1 MKRGWK
7 ILLIIL
13 SLIIILF
20 FIRLTSPKQMDD
32 VSPEISCPEIEKY
45 NPSVLYV
52 IPNYDNK
59 PISENKE
66 WCDYILSLNKSL
78 ELHGI
83 NHQPYRKFLYQD
95 ISQGQLDFAINEFET
110 CFNQTPEK
118 FKPPQL
124 KISKENKKLI
134 KENNLNLKNWF
145 NQLTHK
151 VYHCDDKD
159 KFPNKLISIF

>member
-1 MKRGWK
+1 
-7 ILLIIL
+7 
-13 SLIIILF
+13 
-20 FIRLTSPKQMDD
+20 MDD

-83 NHQPYRKFLYQD
+83 NHQTYREFLYQD

-118 FKPPQL
+118 FRPPQL

-134 KENNLNLKNWF
+134 KENNLNLKSWF
-145 NQLTHK
+145 SQLTHK
-151 VYHCDDKD
+151 VYHCDDKG